1 VAKIVSTGSRKK
13 IISEEQ
19 REIYIYG
26 FELVICSIISL
37 VIVILIASITGMY
50 YECAIYYV
58 VFSITRLFSGGFHAD
73 TYLRCK
79 ISYIGCL
86 LITLGLFKMMNI
98 LQPLYWLML
107 FIFSSLI
114 IVHFAPVEN
123 ENKPLSETEKKS
135 EKYNTNSYNIKACN
149 FRNIIFDRKQYLS
162 DDTFNFAIYSGA
174 DGIRRDK
181 GKEEKAMK
189 ENLKKATLK
198 AVAKISLVTAQK
210 AAGAASWWDMYQPKE
225 PNGLKS

>member
-1 VAKIVSTGSRKK
+1 MITNLSRIITDFLISKK

-58 VFSITRLFSGGFHAD
+58 VFSITRLFSGGFHAN

-123 ENKPLSETEKKS
+123 GNKPLSETEKKRAKNITLTLIILWLVIS
-135 EKYNTNSYNIKACN
+135 VILYLIENSIYQMIPLTLLFIAVLMVFGEIKE
-149 FRNIIFDRKQYLS
+149 RRK
-162 DDTFNFAIYSGA
+162 
-174 DGIRRDK
+174 RK
-181 GKEEKAMK
+181 
-189 ENLKKATLK
+189 
-198 AVAKISLVTAQK
+198 
-210 AAGAASWWDMYQPKE
+210 
-225 PNGLKS
+225 